1 MYDKNFIWCLLYCV
15 GVGWGGSSGYEN
27 DNIKVLLILVF
38 SIIFLIFC
46 DVFNL
51 FLCCRY

>member
-1 MYDKNFIWCLLYCV
+1 MIKILF
-15 GVGWGGSSGYEN
+15 GVCYIVWGWGGSSGYEN